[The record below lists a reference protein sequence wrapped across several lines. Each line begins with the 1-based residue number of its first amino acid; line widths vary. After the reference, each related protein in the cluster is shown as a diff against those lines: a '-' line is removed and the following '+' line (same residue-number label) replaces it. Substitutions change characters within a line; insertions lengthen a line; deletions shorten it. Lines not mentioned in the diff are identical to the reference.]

1 MNNLNETMKNLRE
14 QKLEEELL
22 FEMSSILTKESGL
35 KTKLNLIQN
44 GANRGMRHWARVKV
58 VLNNGNMFPVKVN
71 EKGEIEPFNNS
82 GQYKKLT
89 QGEKELVKEAIKYIK
104 ENVKLIMAYWN
115 GLFEEDDLHN
125 ILQGRASLEDFLK

>member
-1 MNNLNETMKNLRE
+1 MNDINQAMNTLQE

-35 KTKLNLIQN
+35 KTKLNIIQN

-58 VLNNGNMFPVKVN
+58 VLNNGNMFPIKVN
-71 EKGEIEPFNNS
+71 EKGDIEPFDNS
-82 GQYKKLT
+82 GEYKRLS
-89 QGEKELVKEAIKYIK
+89 QNEKELVKEAIKYIK
-104 ENVKLIMAYWN
+104 ENIKLIMAYWN
-115 GLFEEDDLHN
+115 GKFEEDDLHN

>member
-1 MNNLNETMKNLRE
+1 MNNLNEAMKNLRE

-89 QGEKELVKEAIKYIK
+89 QGEKELVKEAIKNIK
-104 ENVKLIMAYWN
+104 EKVKLKKAYWN